1 MPPSSFNQEVII
13 VQLHDYVQIFVRR
26 AWIIVLAVVIT
37 ASSALVV
44 SRLQTPVY
52 RSTIY
57 VNAIPARLDWG
68 LQQVIR
74 GHMRNFARTIQSR
87 QHATQVINRLHLD
100 ITPDQ
105 LREKITVGPIES
117 DFLIRIDAEDYDPLI
132 ARDIVQ
138 TTAEIFVEN
147 TRALML
153 DQDKQDR
160 VEVSILDYAVPGGLH
175 RPQWRINVLA
185 GGLFGLLAGVV
196 VILLLEWLE
205 ADIIRTSADMERYS
219 GVPVLGVIPNVSA
232 LPRTSR
238 ERRRREQPS
247 ATLPLLGGDR
257 HV

>member
-1 MPPSSFNQEVII
+1 M
-13 VQLHDYVQIFVRR
+13 QLRDYIRIFVRR
-26 AWIIVLAVVIT
+26 AWIIALAVAIT
-37 ASSALVV
+37 ATSALVV
-44 SRLQTPVY
+44 SNLQTPVY

-87 QHATQVINRLHLD
+87 QHATQVINRLQLD

-105 LREKITVGPIES
+105 LREKITVSPIES
-117 DFLIRIDAEDYDPLI
+117 DFLIRIDADDYDPLL

-147 TRALML
+147 TRVQML

-160 VEVSILDYAVPGGLH
+160 VEVSILDYSVPGGLH
-175 RPQWRINVLA
+175 RPQRRINVLA
-185 GGLFGLLAGVV
+185 GGLFGVLAGVV
-196 VILLLEWLE
+196 VILFLEWLE
-205 ADIIRTSADMERYS
+205 ADIIRTSTDMERHS
-219 GVPVLGVIPNVSA
+219 GVAVLGVLPNTTA
-232 LPRTSR
+232 LPRPTR

-247 ATLPLLGGDR
+247 AA
-257 HV
+257 